1 MGACWSDR
9 WPGMLHQLFVIV
21 TRNLKCLMYH
31 ERIELDS
38 SPEYQY
44 SNKPRFCKNVEKYQ
58 LGNYFG
64 FYSKFSKPA

>member
-9 WPGMLHQLFVIV
+9 WPGMLNQLFVIV

-44 SNKPRFCKNVEKYQ
+44 SNKSRFCKNVEKYQ
-58 LGNYFG
+58 LRNYFWILL
-64 FYSKFSKPA
+64 

>member
-9 WPGMLHQLFVIV
+9 WPGMLNQLFVIV

-31 ERIELDS
+31 EGIELDS
-38 SPEYQY
+38 SPVYQY

-58 LGNYFG
+58 LRNYFG
-64 FYSKFSKPA
+64 FYSKFSKQA

>member
-9 WPGMLHQLFVIV
+9 WPGMLNQLFVIV

-38 SPEYQY
+38 FPEYQY

-58 LGNYFG
+58 LRNYFWILLQIL
-64 FYSKFSKPA
+64 

>member
-9 WPGMLHQLFVIV
+9 RPGMINQLFVIV

-38 SPEYQY
+38 SPVYQY

-58 LGNYFG
+58 LRNYFWILLQIL
-64 FYSKFSKPA
+64 

>member
-9 WPGMLHQLFVIV
+9 WPGMLNQLFVIV

-38 SPEYQY
+38 SPVYQY

-58 LGNYFG
+58 LRNYFWILLQIL
-64 FYSKFSKPA
+64 

>member
-9 WPGMLHQLFVIV
+9 WPGMLNQLFVIV
-21 TRNLKCLMYH
+21 IRNLKCLMYH
-31 ERIELDS
+31 EGIELDS
-38 SPEYQY
+38 SPVYQY

-58 LGNYFG
+58 LRNYFG

>member
-31 ERIELDS
+31 ETIELDS

-58 LGNYFG
+58 LRNYFG

>member
-9 WPGMLHQLFVIV
+9 WPGMLNQLFVIV

-38 SPEYQY
+38 SEYQD

-58 LGNYFG
+58 LRNYFG